1 MKTRMEDLGAGEVT
15 PRSRAH
21 TTLLEDPSSVPSSR
35 TEQLVRV
42 LMPQASAGTAFTVPM
57 HRHII

>member
-42 LMPQASAGTAFTVPM
+42 LVPQASAGTAFTAPI
-57 HRHII
+57 HII